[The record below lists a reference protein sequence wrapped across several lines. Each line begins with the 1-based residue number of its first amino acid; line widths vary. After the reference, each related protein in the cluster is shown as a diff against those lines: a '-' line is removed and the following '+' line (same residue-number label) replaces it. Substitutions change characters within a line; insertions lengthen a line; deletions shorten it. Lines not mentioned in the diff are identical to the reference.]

1 MARHK
6 GFSVSKLVLCAAA
19 APSLIRRKN
28 FPYGIK
34 KDDVDN
40 IINGT
45 YTDRPKMLDDFGK
58 IFFYRKISI
67 PFATWFLNLGLEA
80 AGWATAEIAQT
91 WIDECLFEDF
101 KYIHIPT
108 LILQGV
114 HDQVVLP
121 ELSEQQSKLIK
132 NSNLIKFRK
141 SGHGLF
147 YDEKDRFN
155 KELKTFIDS

>member
-1 MARHK
+1 
-6 GFSVSKLVLCAAA
+6 
-19 APSLIRRKN
+19 
-28 FPYGIK
+28 
-34 KDDVDN
+34 
-40 IINGT
+40 
-45 YTDRPKMLDDFGK
+45 MLDDFGK

-67 PFATWFLNLGLEA
+67 PFSNWFFSLGLEA

-91 WIDECLFEDF
+91 WINECLFEDL
-101 KYIHIPT
+101 KSIHIPT

-121 ELSEQQSKLIK
+121 ELSEQQNKAIKNSKLIQLK
-132 NSNLIKFRK
+132 K

-155 KELKTFIDS
+155 NELKTFLDS

>member
-1 MARHK
+1 M
-6 GFSVSKLVLCAAA
+6 
-19 APSLIRRKN
+19 
-28 FPYGIK
+28 
-34 KDDVDN
+34 
-40 IINGT
+40 
-45 YTDRPKMLDDFGK
+45 
-58 IFFYRKISI
+58 
-67 PFATWFLNLGLEA
+67 
-80 AGWATAEIAQT
+80 
-91 WIDECLFEDF
+91 
-101 KYIHIPT
+101 
-108 LILQGV
+108 ILQGV